1 MYDRFCYAIK
11 NLRRGQK
18 GITGLETAIILIAFV
33 TVASVLAYSVLSA
46 GIYSADKG
54 KEAVYNGLESVRNT
68 MVVKGTVL
76 GLAGGGGTALTS
88 VIFNMAMAT
97 NGDSIDLT
105 KLAINYWDSDI
116 VEPLAL
122 DAANS
127 GDPSKSTVTPGD
139 WSYYLSDGSAGSA
152 LKDNLAVYIVV
163 AVPAGAAAF
172 SYATITIQVIP
183 PGASAVTIQRTLPP
197 ISAAMALA

>member
-1 MYDRFCYAIK
+1 LMALDACCPVTTRMRSLENIAAMIRSGEMFVEPMPMAMMAIA
-11 NLRRGQK
+11 N
-18 GITGLETAIILIAFV
+18 
-33 TVASVLAYSVLSA
+33 SA
-46 GIYSADKG
+46 
-54 KEAVYNGLESVRNT
+54 SVRNT